1 MCMQYYEPS
10 NIAIFGLVSREV
22 QIHQYRQTGVRR
34 TFFHIQSL
42 RVEHMIVQMSIE
54 EHKMSGNLILC
65 LGTQSKHMKK
75 SEVVVYILDPKL
87 EFEVVESYRWIWPQE

>member
-1 MCMQYYEPS
+1 
-10 NIAIFGLVSREV
+10 
-22 QIHQYRQTGVRR
+22 
-34 TFFHIQSL
+34 
-42 RVEHMIVQMSIE
+42 MIVQMSIE